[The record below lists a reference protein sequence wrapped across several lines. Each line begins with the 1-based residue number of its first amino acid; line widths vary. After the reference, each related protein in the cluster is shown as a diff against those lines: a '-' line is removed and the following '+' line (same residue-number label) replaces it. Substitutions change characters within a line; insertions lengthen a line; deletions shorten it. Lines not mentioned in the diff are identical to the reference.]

1 MVRGVCSCGLGGA
14 LMAKARARPI
24 EERVPIRSLWTCVPT
39 GSQIIVTRASGDW
52 VDFLSVDF
60 VSHGAMRLSE
70 LLDKYVKAGDNC
82 RIEAR
87 AA

>member
-1 MVRGVCSCGLGGA
+1 
-14 LMAKARARPI
+14 MAKTRKPPI
-24 EERVPIRSLWTCVPT
+24 EELVPIRSLWTCIPT
-39 GSQIIVTRASGDW
+39 GSQIIVTRVSEDW
-52 VDFLSVDF
+52 VDHLDVDF
-60 VSHGAMRLSE
+60 VSHGGMRISE